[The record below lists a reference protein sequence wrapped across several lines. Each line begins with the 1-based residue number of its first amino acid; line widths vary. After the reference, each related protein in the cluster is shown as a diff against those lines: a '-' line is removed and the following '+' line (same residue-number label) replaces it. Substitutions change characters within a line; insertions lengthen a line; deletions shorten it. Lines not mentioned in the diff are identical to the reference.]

1 MGQVDSELLGRMAA
15 SMEETSRAMR
25 SIEAEV
31 HQLGKTGAEVQTSLR
46 SAHARIQK
54 IEAKL
59 DGNGGDDGI
68 KTELRV
74 TQRDLKASREDIQAL
89 EKWRQDVAKQSL
101 EKAENKIE
109 KTGDRHWSIYI
120 ALIVAA
126 ISLVMSTVN
135 CGPRV
140 KAKYEEAK
148 EAADARH

>member
-1 MGQVDSELLGRMAA
+1 MAA

-31 HQLGKTGAEVQTSLR
+31 HQLGKTVAEVQTSLR

-74 TQRDLKASREDIQAL
+74 TQRDLKAAREDISTL

-101 EKAENKIE
+101 AKAENKIE
-109 KTGDRHWSIYI
+109 KTGDRHWSIYLAI
-120 ALIVAA
+120 IIAA
-126 ISLVMSTVN
+126 ISLLMSTVN
-135 CGPRV
+135 CGPQV
-140 KAKYEEAK
+140 KAKYQEAK
-148 EAADARH
+148 EAGNGGH